1 MVLFFED
8 GDGEAHVHECAGT
21 ADYLEDAAADGGDDL
36 LDQPLLLCDHLSIC
50 AHETALGSALPFLEH
65 YVLLLPKG
73 LKLHEGKA

>member
-36 LDQPLLLCDHLSIC
+36 LD
-50 AHETALGSALPFLEH
+50 
-65 YVLLLPKG
+65 
-73 LKLHEGKA
+73 